1 MHSSYVHPLIQRIE
15 GIVAYKTLTANRNR
29 NEKIG
34 RDKFLDR
41 MKDSEEFEGIVLH
54 DTYLNAAINTA
65 QKLNDLMKSVYY
77 YNKN

>member
-1 MHSSYVHPLIQRIE
+1 
-15 GIVAYKTLTANRNR
+15 
-29 NEKIG
+29 
-34 RDKFLDR
+34 
-41 MKDSEEFEGIVLH
+41 MKDNEEFGGIVLH